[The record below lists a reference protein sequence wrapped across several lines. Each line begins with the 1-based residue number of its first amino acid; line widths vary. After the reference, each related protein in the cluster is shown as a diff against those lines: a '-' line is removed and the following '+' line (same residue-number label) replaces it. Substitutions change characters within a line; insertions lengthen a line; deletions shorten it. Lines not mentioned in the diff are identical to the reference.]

1 MKSVTLQTVPLV
13 ESVCLKATQH
23 AILKQRGLFLISTQR
38 DLFWLGEI
46 GWHGNQYCVVHLML
60 PYLFATLSAGRGGRF
75 VCLLVCVSA
84 GVRALMLSHSVWNR
98 NISWR
103 TVKLLLWN
111 RRRKERTVW
120 NDSDWN
126 DFFVSLLCV
135 GPPIFWISVWI
146 LNCKVNQIE
155 LQIVAVNHHIHG
167 YNDKLDD
174 SSGHYLLW

>member
-60 PYLFATLSAGRGGRF
+60 PYLFATQSAGRGGRY

-98 NISWR
+98 NI
-103 TVKLLLWN
+103 VPPHEGLLNYFCRN
-111 RRRKERTVW
+111 RRRKGRTVW
-120 NDSDWN
+120 NDSGEKGDGMKK
-126 DFFVSLLCV
+126 FALLLCLCFV
-135 GPPIFWISVWI
+135 WRPPIFWISVWI
-146 LNCKVNQIE
+146 LHCKVNQI
-155 LQIVAVNHHIHG
+155 
-167 YNDKLDD
+167 
-174 SSGHYLLW
+174 